1 MKTNEQLQRD
11 VLDELAWEPSIDAA
25 AIGVSAH
32 DGIIT
37 LRGNVGSYAQM
48 YAAEKAAKRVRGVQ
62 GLANEMKVKFPV
74 SFKRDDTDLAAM
86 AVSALRNNIFVP
98 ADAVKVSVED
108 GWIYLEGTVDWQ
120 FQKEHAAKAVRYL
133 PGVRGLGN
141 NINVKPRVNIQAIA
155 DDIHAALKRRAEL
168 EADGITVKVD
178 GDKVTLSGT
187 VRSWSEKRAAENA
200 AWSTK
205 GVREVDSKL
214 TINTYA
220 FA

>member
-11 VLDELAWEPSIDAA
+11 VLDELAWDPTVDAA

-37 LRGNVGSYAQM
+37 LRGNVGSYAEM
-48 YAAEKAAKRVRGVQ
+48 YAAEKATKRVRGVQ
-62 GLANEMKVKFPV
+62 ALANELKVKFPV
-74 SFKRDDTDLAAM
+74 SFKRDDTDIAAM
-86 AVSALRNNIFVP
+86 AVGALHNNIFVP
-98 ADAVKVSVED
+98 SDAIKVSVED

-120 FQKEHAAKAVRYL
+120 YQKEHAAKAVRYL

-141 NINVKPRVNIQAIA
+141 DIKVKPRVSILAIA

-168 EADGITVKVD
+168 EADAITVKVE

-205 GVREVDSKL
+205 GVRVVHNDL
-214 TINTYA
+214 AVNTYA